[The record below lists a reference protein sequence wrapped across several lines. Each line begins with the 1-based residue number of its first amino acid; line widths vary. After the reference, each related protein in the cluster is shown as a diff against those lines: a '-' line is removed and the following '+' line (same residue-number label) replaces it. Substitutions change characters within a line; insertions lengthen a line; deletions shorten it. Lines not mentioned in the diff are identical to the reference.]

1 MSRPGGARRNR
12 DCQVDPDGCSVGGV
26 PEFPPIDLAR
36 LAHAKAA
43 RELSDT
49 ARSAVTTHGDQ
60 QAEEGDFIAGALRL
74 VHEADRVLELA
85 VILERERGASW
96 EAIGLTLGH
105 ITRQSAHARYAAA
118 HREFLDALMF
128 PVRREPGQAWGHSA
142 LPDGLDDPAQTASK
156 LDVWAIR
163 HREPQEPGA
172 EQISPVSAGLSRD
185 PLHSSETNLLGRMG
199 AAVAGGVLPARRRCR
214 DRVQDAAGAAGR
226 QIPPGSRSRP
236 DRCGDKGSPAR
247 SRERARRGALTRRR
261 PVAGV
266 RRRAGRACCA
276 GRRAALRRRR
286 RTA

>member
-1 MSRPGGARRNR
+1 M
-12 DCQVDPDGCSVGGV
+12 

-199 AAVAGGVLPARRRCR
+199 AAVAGGVLPRGVDAETASRTLLERRVARYRLVLEA
-214 DRVQDAAGAAGR
+214 DPTDVET
-226 QIPPGSRSRP
+226 
-236 DRCGDKGSPAR
+236 
-247 SRERARRGALTRRR
+247 RE
-261 PVAGV
+261 
-266 RRRAGRACCA
+266 
-276 GRRAALRRRR
+276 ALRE
-286 RTA
+286 AESGLDGEH